1 METRILD
8 EFFAENPMI
17 NSGTKG
23 LIVNQIARLFRNSDK
38 DTDLS
43 SILSLDNPIVIK
55 KLLGSLASTKI
66 PVNQLEQYN
75 YVSLSSGY
83 VKSLFSLLNSYSD
96 DDLKTTLSEKTTF
109 SFKKDKLGFKHR
121 IKLISQYIR
130 FVHCYT
136 FSKYFENFYPSNT
149 RDTFNKHDFRKKVT
163 GISRDL
169 LMYKYS
175 IRDTNILASF
185 NLLFRTGYSS
195 TNIRKCRRYTI
206 PNSVYNGYINDYNKY
221 NHNHDN
227 SASVVVDLAT
237 IKDIND
243 LESVDFVVV
252 KLSKKSSKSLIKKSL
267 TSDKRKIGYIVPQNI
282 SGINDYINKET
293 DTIKRAIAIN
303 YLKHLNDVGL
313 EIDGYMFYISIYNEQ
328 EGGRWSEIEV
338 PFQNMPTEFKRYALS
353 GLQYNNYD
361 IKKCHPTII
370 TEVLSLNNKS
380 SEKIGR
386 YARGEI
392 SRENLAIEI
401 FGSQDAKY
409 VNLVKAII
417 NGLIYGMSLRRK
429 EGALYMLL
437 MEAGINAREADFYR
451 KKISLVMADLINDL
465 SSFNEVVRG
474 YLNDNKIEINNE
486 IYIKLPNG
494 KHYHVLDKKIYYNFL
509 KIRYHFITSYE
520 SSAIQHIC
528 NGIENSP
535 HCTVLVNMHDGLI
548 TLGQI
553 PSEVIS
559 SAKKESLFKTF
570 ELEIKLL

>member
-66 PVNQLEQYN
+66 PVSQLEQYN
-75 YVSLSSGY
+75 YVYLSSGY

-96 DDLKTTLSEKTTF
+96 EDLKTTLSEKTTF
-109 SFKKDKLGFKHR
+109 SFKSDKLGFKHR
-121 IKLISQYIR
+121 VKLINQYIK
-130 FVHCYT
+130 FIHCYT
-136 FSKYFENFYPSNT
+136 FSKFSENFYPSAT
-149 RDTFNKHDFRKKVT
+149 RDIFDKYDFRKKVV
-163 GISRDL
+163 GISREL
-169 LMYKYS
+169 LTIKYG

-206 PNSVYNGYINDYNKY
+206 PNGVYNGYINDYNKY
-221 NHNHDN
+221 NHGHDN
-227 SASVVVDLAT
+227 SSNIVVDLAS
-237 IKDIND
+237 IKNISD
-243 LESVDFVVV
+243 LDSVDFVVV

-282 SGINDYINKET
+282 SGINEYINKET
-293 DTIKRAIAIN
+293 DIVKRAIAIN
-303 YLKHLNDVGL
+303 YLKNLNDVGFK
-313 EIDGYMFYISIYNEQ
+313 IDGYMFYISIYNEQ
-328 EGGRWSEIEV
+328 EGGRWSEIDV
-338 PFQNMPTEFKRYALS
+338 PFQNMPTEFKKYALS
-353 GLQYNNYD
+353 GLKYNNYD

-380 SEKIGR
+380 SENIGK

-392 SRENLAIEI
+392 SRENLAVEI
-401 FGSQDAKY
+401 FGSQNAKY

-429 EGALYMLL
+429 DGALYMLL
-437 MEAGINAREADFYR
+437 VEAGIDERETDFYR
-451 KKISLVMADLINDL
+451 KKISIVMADLLNDL
-465 SSFNEVVRG
+465 LSFNKIVRG
-474 YLNDNKIEINNE
+474 YLCDNKIELNNE
-486 IYIKLPNG
+486 FYIKLPNG
-494 KHYHVLDKKIYYNFL
+494 KLFHLVDKMVYYNFL

-535 HCTVLVNMHDGLI
+535 RCSMIVNMHDGLI
-548 TLGQI
+548 TFGKI
-553 PSEVIS
+553 PSEIIL

-570 ELEIKLL
+570 DLEIKLL